1 MAPLSLKH
9 AERRWGLFGCILSL
23 KQAWPAPIQT
33 GGAFLDGWTWP
44 HSMEARGRGT
54 CPPLLQP
61 IVIVL
66 FVVGVDNAA
75 AERPA
80 GRRPLTIRTGRR
92 DADVRTAMQK
102 QQPPQLLLQGINT
115 SGSGGRREQK
125 QNHPSRVSAPPAT
138 DDHPTGRPAHE
149 QEFKDGIA
157 TGRRQSTT
165 TPRAM
170 MHAHGTHA

>member
-80 GRRPLTIRTGRR
+80 GDRSPSGPGGETRTYVQRCRNNNRRSYYYKELIRAGAAGAGNKNKTIPLGSRHHPPRMIIQRAGRHTSKNSRTELRR
-92 DADVRTAMQK
+92 ADGN
-102 QQPPQLLLQGINT
+102 PPP
-115 SGSGGRREQK
+115 
-125 QNHPSRVSAPPAT
+125 H
-138 DDHPTGRPAHE
+138 
-149 QEFKDGIA
+149 
-157 TGRRQSTT
+157 
-165 TPRAM
+165 
-170 MHAHGTHA
+170 HAL